1 MTTAHI
7 STTTTLPPA
16 MRATTMTRAIR
27 QDVLGGPEVLQEVE
41 VPRPKPGISEI
52 LVRVHAASVNPTD
65 WKHRAT
71 GRFLGNPPFILGW
84 DLAGVV
90 EEVGLGVTLFKP
102 GDAVM
107 GMLPY
112 PHGVGAH
119 AEFVVGPAR
128 AFVRK
133 PENIDFIQAGAV
145 PLVALTAWQA
155 LVDTAGL
162 SAGQRVLI
170 HAAAG
175 GVGHMAVQIAKARGA
190 YVIGTAS
197 ESKHEFVYALGA
209 DEVIDYRAVDF
220 ADEVREVDVV
230 LDTIGGDYQL
240 RSLRTLKP
248 GGVLVSTVP
257 VAADG
262 LYEEAARRGVR
273 AELIVVEADHAGMQ
287 AIADL
292 VCSGKLRAHIAETF
306 PLSEAARAH
315 ERGEEG
321 HTAGKLVLIVRA
333 EDS

>member
-1 MTTAHI
+1 MTTTDM
-7 STTTTLPPA
+7 STTKLT
-16 MRATTMTRAIR
+16 MRAIQ
-27 QDVLGGPEVLQEVE
+27 QDVLGGPEVLHEVE

-71 GRFLGNPPFILGW
+71 GRFLGDPPFILGW

-119 AEFVVGPAR
+119 AEYVVGPTR

-133 PENIDFIQAGAV
+133 PENVDFVQAGAI

-155 LVDTAGL
+155 LVDTAEL
-162 SAGQRVLI
+162 SEGQRVLI

-175 GVGHMAVQIAKARGA
+175 GVGHVAVQIAKARGA
-190 YVIGTAS
+190 YVIATAS
-197 ESKHEFVYALGA
+197 APKHEFVEGLGA
-209 DEVIDYRAVDF
+209 DDVIDYRTVDF
-220 ADEVREVDVV
+220 AEAVGDVDVV

-248 GGVLVSTVP
+248 DGIMVSTVP
-257 VAADG
+257 VAAEG
-262 LYEEAARRGVR
+262 LREEAERLGVR
-273 AELIVVEADHAGMQ
+273 AELILVEADHAGMQ

-292 VCSGKLRAHIAETF
+292 VGEGKLRARIAETF
-306 PLSEAARAH
+306 PLSDAARAH
-315 ERGEEG
+315 EAGETNR
-321 HTAGKLVLIVRA
+321 TAGKLVLVVR
-333 EDS
+333 EEG